1 MQFPITIGLHRSRFL
16 VGAFVFLV
24 LLTVPVLFL
33 FQRSTAIFAAISLL
47 VAVLL
52 AWLWRYRQPRCP
64 AIRLEASG
72 VISLAAGDGD
82 FVPAQLLPGAAVHP
96 WLTVLR
102 LRNAAGRVCVLCL
115 TVDSL
120 KKEDFR
126 RLRVFLRWRADFS
139 GADDAV

>member
-1 MQFPITIGLHRSRFL
+1 M
-16 VGAFVFLV
+16 
-24 LLTVPVLFL
+24 
-33 FQRSTAIFAAISLL
+33 
-47 VAVLL
+47 
-52 AWLWRYRQPRCP
+52 
-64 AIRLEASG
+64 
-72 VISLAAGDGD
+72 ISLAAGDGD

>member
-1 MQFPITIGLHRSRFL
+1 VQFPITIGLHRSRFL

-24 LLTVPVLFL
+24 LLTVLVLFL

-47 VAVLL
+47 LAVLL

-72 VISLAAGDGD
+72 VISLLSGDGE
-82 FVPAQLLPGAAVHP
+82 FAAAQLLPGATVHP

-102 LRNAAGRVCVLCL
+102 LQGADGHTRVLCL
-115 TVDSL
+115 
-120 KKEDFR
+120 
-126 RLRVFLRWRADFS
+126 
-139 GADDAV
+139 

>member
-16 VGAFVFLV
+16 VGVFVLLV
-24 LLTVPVLFL
+24 LLTILVLVI

-52 AWLWRYRQPRCP
+52 VWLWRYRQPCCP
-64 AIRLEASG
+64 AIRLEANG
-72 VISLAAGDGD
+72 VISLPTGDGD
-82 FVPAQLLPGAAVHP
+82 FSSVQLLPGATVHP

-102 LRNAAGRVCVLCL
+102 LRGADGHIRVLCL

-120 KKEDFR
+120 KREDFR

-139 GADDAV
+139 GVDDAA

>member
-16 VGAFVFLV
+16 VGAFVFPV
-24 LLTVPVLFL
+24 LLSGLVLFL
-33 FQRSTAIFAAISLL
+33 FQRSTAIFPAICLFA
-47 VAVLL
+47 AVLL
-52 AWLWRYRQPRCP
+52 AWLWRYRQPGCS

-72 VISLAAGDGD
+72 AISLLRGEGA
-82 FVPAQLLPGAAVHP
+82 FVATQLLPGATVHP

-102 LRNAAGRVCVLCL
+102 LQGADGHTRVLCL

-139 GADDAV
+139 GVDDAA

>member
-24 LLTVPVLFL
+24 LLTVLVLFL

-47 VAVLL
+47 LAVLF
-52 AWLWRYRQPRCP
+52 AWLWRYRQPCCP

-72 VISLAAGDGD
+72 VISLPTGDGD
-82 FVPAQLLPGAAVHP
+82 FVPAQLLPGATVHP

-102 LRNAAGRVCVLCL
+102 LRSTAGRVCTLCL
-115 TVDSL
+115 TVDNL
-120 KKEDFR
+120 KREDFR

-139 GADDAV
+139 GADGAA